1 MTRVLVATASVHTTA
16 AACDYL
22 EGRLDGDDTVVVLT
36 VEDDTVAGRDAGDA
50 ANVARTRLF
59 EPTIEPI
66 TGEGEPATEIQV
78 VAEQEAI
85 DEIVLGQVR
94 GDPLRTEVVKA
105 LVDDPERGV
114 EIVLIGPSSLFGAGL
129 PLQGAVNEADQAF
142 PMQTGHFFH
151 LIEKLALLFSTG
163 VDIPFLH

>member
-59 EPTIEPI
+59 EPTVEPI
-66 TGEGEPATEIQV
+66 TREGEPATEIQA

-94 GDPLRTEVVKA
+94 GDPDVAGDPPGSTVRNLLAETASPVV
-105 LVDDPERGV
+105 V
-114 EIVLIGPSSLFGAGL
+114 
-129 PLQGAVNEADQAF
+129 
-142 PMQTGHFFH
+142 
-151 LIEKLALLFSTG
+151 
-163 VDIPFLH
+163 IPV